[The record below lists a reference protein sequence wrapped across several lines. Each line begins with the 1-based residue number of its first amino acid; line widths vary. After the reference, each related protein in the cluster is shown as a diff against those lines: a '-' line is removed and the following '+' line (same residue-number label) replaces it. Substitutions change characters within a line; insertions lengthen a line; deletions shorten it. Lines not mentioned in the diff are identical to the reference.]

1 MFSLLSKLR
10 RPRRADTGDKAASGN
25 APPAVAVSD
34 RLAAALAD
42 ASDDHGEPERDLLQR
57 ARHALETRIKAGD
70 PLGAV
75 PELLGYVQQYPQ
87 TELFQVLVARSLE
100 AAHRPDD
107 SLVVWRGIHQRFPDS
122 PDAFI
127 LMLRGVKR
135 QLGADA
141 GRKEMELY
149 FSGGS
154 VAAKDIQL
162 EAKSWDELGDAA
174 QADACFERLTQAH
187 PRFENGY
194 AAWAQSLVRRGFPWR
209 ARQVLEAGIG
219 VLGEAARKLSRRLSD
234 LNGDLIALRRLGV
247 EGEAGDIPVSILVLE
262 RLFEEI
268 GRRRNAEYEALD
280 ESFVGP
286 VLMINGSLG
295 AGGAERQFVNTAVA
309 LQSAIQEGR
318 SIAGYPVLGPV
329 QVVCR
334 SLRSREGADFFAAAL
349 KEAGIPVSVYSDMEA
364 WGGCEV
370 SSLLSTYRDYL
381 RFLPKQ
387 IVEGTSKLTDGL
399 RASAPS
405 IVHIW
410 QDGSI
415 FATALAALLAGV
427 PRIVLSVRT
436 MPPVDR
442 PDRYRV
448 EYDTIYRAVLGMRG
462 VALSSNSSFAAK
474 RYADWLG
481 LDERRIPVVYNGLA
495 PLNAAHDE
503 TCTRMWREFK
513 AAAPDNA
520 FVIGTVMR
528 VDDNKRPFLW
538 VEAAHLYAQS
548 NPDARFVMVGGG
560 PLLEPVKEFAQ
571 RLGMDGRILF
581 TGISRRVGF
590 WLSHFNAFMLLS
602 RFEGL
607 PNVLIEAQFS
617 GVPVVTTLAG
627 GAGEAVQEGVT
638 GLTLPSGE
646 IEAAPVVRAME
657 RMREM
662 CASDPDIGEKART
675 WASARFSL
683 ERMIASTVNCY
694 VNSY

>member
-1 MFSLLSKLR
+1 MFSLLSRLR
-10 RPRRADTGDKAASGN
+10 RPRRAEAGQETASGN
-25 APPAVAVSD
+25 PRVSVAVPEL
-34 RLAAALAD
+34 LAAALAAAGD
-42 ASDDHGEPERDLLQR
+42 EHTEPERDLLQQ
-57 ARHALETRIKAGD
+57 ARHALESRIEVND

-75 PELLGYVQQYPQ
+75 SELLGYVRQYPQ
-87 TELFQVLVARSLE
+87 VELFQVLVARCLE
-100 AAHRPDD
+100 AAHKPDD
-107 SLVVWRGIHQRFPDS
+107 SLIVWRGIHRRFPDS

-135 QLGADA
+135 QLGVEA

-154 VAAKDIQL
+154 VAAKDILL
-162 EAKSWDELGDAA
+162 EAKSWDELGDAD
-174 QADACFERLTQAH
+174 QAAACFERLTRSH
-187 PRFENGY
+187 PQFEIGY
-194 AAWAQSLVRRGFPWR
+194 AAWSQSLLRRGYPWR
-209 ARQVLEAGIG
+209 ARQVLERGIEIQ
-219 VLGEAARKLSRRLSD
+219 GESARKLTRRLAD
-234 LNGDLIALRRLGV
+234 LNGDLIALRQLGV
-247 EGEAGDIPVSILVLE
+247 DGESSEIPVSILVLE

-268 GRRRNAEYEALD
+268 GRRRNAEYEPPD

-309 LQSAIQEGR
+309 LQSAIQQGR

-329 QVVCR
+329 RVVCR
-334 SLRSREGADFFAAAL
+334 SLRSREGADFFAATL
-349 KEAGIPVSVYSDMEA
+349 KQAGIPVSVYSDMAE

-370 SSLLSTYRDYL
+370 SSLLSPYRDYL
-381 RFLPKQ
+381 RFLPKP
-387 IVEGTSKLTDGL
+387 IVEGTTRLTDVM
-399 RASAPS
+399 RVSVPS
-405 IVHIW
+405 VVHIW

-436 MPPVDR
+436 LPPVDR

-448 EYDTIYRAVLGMRG
+448 EYDTIYRALLSMRG
-462 VALSSNSSFAAK
+462 VALSSNSGFAAR

-481 LDERRIPVVYNGLA
+481 LDERSIPVIYNGLA
-495 PLNAAHDE
+495 PLAETQDE
-503 TCTRMWREFK
+503 GCRRMWDAF
-513 AAAPDNA
+513 AAGTHDGAYT
-520 FVIGTVMR
+520 VGTVMR

-538 VEAAHLYAQS
+538 VEAAHRYAQID
-548 NPDARFVMVGGG
+548 PDVRFIMVGGG

-571 RLGMDGRILF
+571 RLGLEGRMLF

-590 WLSHFNAFMLLS
+590 WLSHFDAFMLLS

-627 GAGEAVQEGVT
+627 GAGEAIQEGVT
-638 GLTLPSGE
+638 GVTLPAGE
-646 IEAAPVVRAME
+646 IEAPEVVRALVAI
-657 RMREM
+657 REM
-662 CASDPDIGEKART
+662 CRDNPDIGATARN
-675 WASARFSL
+675 WATARFSL
-683 ERMIASTVNCY
+683 DRMIGSTVNCY
-694 VNSY
+694 VNA

>member
-1 MFSLLSKLR
+1 MFSLLSKFS
-10 RPRRADTGDKAASGN
+10 RPRRAEAASKAAGGELREPAAVSELL
-25 APPAVAVSD
+25 AVA
-34 RLAAALAD
+34 LASAG
-42 ASDDHGEPERDLLQR
+42 DDGAEPERDLLQR
-57 ARHALETRIKAGD
+57 ARRTLESRIEAND

-75 PELLGYVQQYPQ
+75 PELLGYVQQYPRA
-87 TELFQVLVARSLE
+87 ELFQVLVARCLE

-107 SLVVWRGIHQRFPDS
+107 SLIVWRGVHQRFPDS
-122 PDAFI
+122 SDAFI

-135 QLGADA
+135 QLGVEA

-154 VAAKDIQL
+154 VAAKDILL
-162 EAKSWDELGDAA
+162 EAKSWDELGDAE
-174 QADACFERLTQAH
+174 QATACFERLAQAH
-187 PRFENGY
+187 PKFENGY
-194 AAWAQSLVRRGFPWR
+194 VVWSKSLVRRGYPWR
-209 ARQVLEAGIG
+209 ARQVLEQGLEI
-219 VLGEAARKLSRRLSD
+219 LGEDGRKLARRFSELNED
-234 LNGDLIALRRLGV
+234 LLALRGLGV
-247 EGEAGDIPVSILVLE
+247 DGEDSDIPVSILVLE
-262 RLFEEI
+262 KLFEEI
-268 GRRRNAEYEALD
+268 GRRRNAEYELDD

-334 SLRSREGADFFAAAL
+334 SLRSREGADFFAATL
-349 KEAGIPVSVYSDMEA
+349 KEAGIPVSIYSDMAE

-370 SSLLSTYRDYL
+370 SSLLSPYRDYL

-387 IVEGTSKLTDGL
+387 IVEGTTKLTDVM
-399 RASAPS
+399 RVSVPS
-405 IVHIW
+405 VVHIW

-448 EYDTIYRAVLGMRG
+448 EYDTIYRSLLAMRG
-462 VALSSNSSFAAK
+462 VALSSNSSFAAR
-474 RYADWLG
+474 RYADWLS
-481 LDERRIPVVYNGLA
+481 LDERSIPVVYNGLA
-495 PLNAAHDE
+495 PLAATRDDAA
-503 TCTRMWREFK
+503 TRMWEKFE
-513 AAAPDNA
+513 AASPAGA
-520 FVIGTVMR
+520 YTIGTVMR

-538 VEAAHLYAQS
+538 VEAAHRYAQS

-571 RLGMDGRILF
+571 RLGMDGRMLF

-590 WLSHFNAFMLLS
+590 WLSHFDAFMLLS

-638 GLTLPSGE
+638 GVTLPSGE
-646 IEAAPVVRAME
+646 IEAPQVVQAME
-657 RMREM
+657 TIREM
-662 CASDPDIGEKART
+662 CRNDAEIGVKARN
-675 WASARFSL
+675 WATARFSL
-683 ERMIASTVNCY
+683 DQMIASTVNCY
-694 VNSY
+694 VNA

>member
-10 RPRRADTGDKAASGN
+10 RPRRAETGEKAAGGKPRER
-25 APPAVAVSD
+25 AAVPEL
-34 RLAAALAD
+34 LAAALAAAGD
-42 ASDDHGEPERDLLQR
+42 EGAEPERDLLQQ
-57 ARHALETRIKAGD
+57 ARHALESRIKAND

-87 TELFQVLVARSLE
+87 TELFQVLVARCLE

-107 SLVVWRGIHQRFPDS
+107 SLIVWRGIHQRFPDS
-122 PDAFI
+122 SDAFI

-135 QLGADA
+135 QLGVEA

-154 VAAKDIQL
+154 AAAKDILL
-162 EAKSWDELGDAA
+162 EAKSWDELGDAERGA
-174 QADACFERLTQAH
+174 ACFERLAQTH
-187 PRFENGY
+187 PKFETGY
-194 AAWAQSLVRRGFPWR
+194 AAWSQSLVRRGYPWR
-209 ARQVLEAGIG
+209 ARQVLEQGIDI
-219 VLGEAARKLSRRLSD
+219 LGEGARRLSRRLAD

-247 EGEAGDIPVSILVLE
+247 DGEGRETPVSILVLE
-262 RLFEEI
+262 KLFEEI
-268 GRRRNAEYEALD
+268 GRRRNAEYEPAD

-309 LQSAIQEGR
+309 LQSAIQQGR

-334 SLRSREGADFFAAAL
+334 SLRSREGADFFAATL
-349 KEAGIPVSVYSDMEA
+349 KEAGVPVSVYSDMAE

-370 SSLLSTYRDYL
+370 SSLLSPYRDYL

-387 IVEGTSKLTDGL
+387 IVEGTTKLTDVM
-399 RASAPS
+399 RVSVPS
-405 IVHIW
+405 VVHIW

-448 EYDTIYRAVLGMRG
+448 EYDTIYRALLGMRG
-462 VALSSNSSFAAK
+462 VALSSNSGFAAR
-474 RYADWLG
+474 RYSDWLG
-481 LDERRIPVVYNGLA
+481 LDERSIPVVYNGLA
-495 PLNAAHDE
+495 PLPAAQDE
-503 TCTRMWREFK
+503 DCRRTWEAF
-513 AAAPDNA
+513 AAQAPA
-520 FVIGTVMR
+520 GAYTIGTVMR

-538 VEAAHLYAQS
+538 VEAAHRYAQA
-548 NPDARFVMVGGG
+548 NPEARFVMVGGG

-590 WLSHFNAFMLLS
+590 WLSHFDAFMLLS

-638 GLTLPSGE
+638 GVTLPSGE
-646 IEAAPVVRAME
+646 IEAPEVVRALE
-657 RMREM
+657 TIREM
-662 CASDPDIGEKART
+662 CRNNPDIGARART
-675 WASARFSL
+675 WATARFSL
-683 ERMIASTVNCY
+683 DQMIASTVNCY
-694 VNSY
+694 VNA

>member
-1 MFSLLSKLR
+1 MFSLLSRLR
-10 RPRRADTGDKAASGN
+10 RPRRAEHDQKAASGKPY
-25 APPAVAVSD
+25 AAVPGL
-34 RLAAALAD
+34 LAAALATTGD
-42 ASDDHGEPERDLLQR
+42 EPAEPDRDLLQQ
-57 ARHALETRIKAGD
+57 ARHTLESRIKADD

-75 PELLGYVQQYPQ
+75 PELLDYVQQYPQ
-87 TELFQVLVARSLE
+87 VELFQVLVARCLE
-100 AAHRPDD
+100 AAHKPDD
-107 SLVVWRGIHQRFPDS
+107 SLIVWRGIHQRFPDS
-122 PDAFI
+122 SDAFI

-135 QLGADA
+135 QLGVGA

-154 VAAKDIQL
+154 VAAKDILL
-162 EAKSWDELGDAA
+162 EAKSWDELGDAE
-174 QADACFERLTQAH
+174 QAGACFERLAQSH
-187 PRFENGY
+187 PAFETGY
-194 AAWAQSLVRRGFPWR
+194 AVWSKSLLRRGHPWR
-209 ARQVLEAGIG
+209 ARQVLEQGIE
-219 VLGEAARKLSRRLSD
+219 VLGDDARKLKRRLTE

-247 EGEAGDIPVSILVLE
+247 DGEDRETPVSILVLE
-262 RLFEEI
+262 KLFEEI
-268 GRRRNAEYEALD
+268 GRRRNAEYDSPD

-295 AGGAERQFVNTAVA
+295 AGGAERQFVNTAIA

-349 KEAGIPVSVYSDMEA
+349 KEAGIPVSVYSDMAE

-370 SSLLSTYRDYL
+370 SSLLSPYRDYL

-387 IVEGTSKLTDGL
+387 IVEGTTRLTDVM
-399 RASAPS
+399 RVSVPS
-405 IVHIW
+405 VVHIW

-442 PDRYRV
+442 PDRYRI
-448 EYDTIYRAVLGMRG
+448 EYDTIYRALLRMRG
-462 VALSSNSSFAAK
+462 VALSSNSGFAAR

-481 LDERRIPVVYNGLA
+481 LDERSIPVVYNGLA
-495 PLNAAHDE
+495 PLAATEDE
-503 TCTRMWREFK
+503 ACRRLWDAF
-513 AAAPDNA
+513 AAGTPAGA
-520 FVIGTVMR
+520 YTIGTVMR

-538 VEAAHLYAQS
+538 VEAAHRYVQA
-548 NPDARFVMVGGG
+548 NPEARFVVVGGG

-571 RLGMDGRILF
+571 RLGLEGRVLF

-590 WLSHFNAFMLLS
+590 WLSHFDAFMLLS

-627 GAGEAVQEGVT
+627 GAGEAVREGVT
-638 GLTLPSGE
+638 GVTLPAGE
-646 IEAAPVVRAME
+646 IEAADVVRALE
-657 RMREM
+657 KIREM
-662 CASDPDIGEKART
+662 CRDDPDIGAAARR
-675 WASARFSL
+675 WAAARFSL
-683 ERMIASTVNCY
+683 EQMIGATVNCY
-694 VNSY
+694 VNA

>member
-1 MFSLLSKLR
+1 MFSLLSRLR
-10 RPRRADTGDKAASGN
+10 RPSRAEHDQKTASGKPY
-25 APPAVAVSD
+25 AAVPGL
-34 RLAAALAD
+34 LAAALATTGD
-42 ASDDHGEPERDLLQR
+42 EPAEPDRDLLQQ
-57 ARHALETRIKAGD
+57 ARHALESRIEADD

-87 TELFQVLVARSLE
+87 VELFQVLVARCLE
-100 AAHRPDD
+100 AAHKPDD
-107 SLVVWRGIHQRFPDS
+107 SLIVWRGIHQRFPDS
-122 PDAFI
+122 SDAFI

-135 QLGADA
+135 QLGVEA

-154 VAAKDIQL
+154 VAAKDILL
-162 EAKSWDELGDAA
+162 EAKSWDELGDAE
-174 QADACFERLTQAH
+174 QAGTCFERLAQSH
-187 PRFENGY
+187 PAFETGY
-194 AAWAQSLVRRGFPWR
+194 AAWSKSLLRRGHPWR
-209 ARQVLEAGIG
+209 ARQVLEQGIE
-219 VLGEAARKLSRRLSD
+219 VLGDDARKLKRRLTE

-247 EGEAGDIPVSILVLE
+247 DGEDRETPVSILVLE
-262 RLFEEI
+262 KLFEEI
-268 GRRRNAEYEALD
+268 GRRRNAEYDPPD
-280 ESFVGP
+280 ETFVGP

-295 AGGAERQFVNTAVA
+295 AGGAERQFVNTAIA

-334 SLRSREGADFFAAAL
+334 SLRSREGADFFAATL
-349 KEAGIPVSVYSDMEA
+349 REAGIPVSVYSDMAE

-370 SSLLSTYRDYL
+370 SSLLSPYRDYL
-381 RFLPKQ
+381 RFLPRQ
-387 IVEGTSKLTDGL
+387 IVEGTTKLTDVM
-399 RASAPS
+399 RVSVPS
-405 IVHIW
+405 VVHIW

-442 PDRYRV
+442 PDRYRI
-448 EYDTIYRAVLGMRG
+448 EYDTIYRALLRMRG
-462 VALSSNSSFAAK
+462 VALSSNSGFAAQ

-481 LDERRIPVVYNGLA
+481 LDARSIPVVYNGLA
-495 PLNAAHDE
+495 PLAATEDE
-503 TCTRMWREFK
+503 ACRRLWDAF
-513 AAAPDNA
+513 AAGTPAGA
-520 FVIGTVMR
+520 YTIGTVMR

-538 VEAAHLYAQS
+538 VEAAHRYVQA
-548 NPDARFVMVGGG
+548 NPEARFVVVGGG

-571 RLGMDGRILF
+571 RLGLEGRVLF

-590 WLSHFNAFMLLS
+590 WLSHFDAFMLLS

-627 GAGEAVQEGVT
+627 GAGEAVREGVT
-638 GLTLPSGE
+638 GVTLPAGE
-646 IEAAPVVRAME
+646 IEASDVVRALE
-657 RMREM
+657 KVREM
-662 CASDPDIGEKART
+662 CRDDPDIGAAARN
-675 WASARFSL
+675 WATARFSL
-683 ERMIASTVNCY
+683 EQMIGATVNCY
-694 VNSY
+694 VNA